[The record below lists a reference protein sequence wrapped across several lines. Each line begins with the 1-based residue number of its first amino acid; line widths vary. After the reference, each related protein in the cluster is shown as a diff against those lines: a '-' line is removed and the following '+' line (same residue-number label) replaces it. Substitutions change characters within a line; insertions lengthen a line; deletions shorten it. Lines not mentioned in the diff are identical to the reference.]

1 MAKSQPFF
9 IRAEL
14 NHTTASAWEEQSI
27 DLGSYVNLGVSK
39 STLVRIHNIAFSL
52 QNTSDPEK
60 QPVANASGGDL
71 NIGAALTTQ
80 SISDMPTLDD
90 KSVAALWHYFC
101 VKSGTD
107 VQNRDSSTFADP
119 RHYTDGYLIGVDTLY
134 IGSIPD
140 QTVSATYTASVM
152 IECTLETATQ
162 ASSTALALS
171 QQ

>member
-1 MAKSQPFF
+1 M
-9 IRAEL
+9 
-14 NHTTASAWEEQSI
+14 
-27 DLGSYVNLGVSK
+27 NLGVAK
-39 STLVRIHNIAFSL
+39 STLVRILNISTCV

-60 QPVANASGGDL
+60 QPVADASGGDL
-71 NIGAALTTQ
+71 NIGWALTTQ
-80 SISDMPTLDD
+80 SLSDMPTLDD

-101 VKSGTD
+101 VKSGSD
-107 VQNRDSSTFADP
+107 VQNRDSTAFADV

-134 IGSIPD
+134 LGSLPD

-152 IECTLETATQ
+152 IECRLETATQ